1 MYKVKCVQNT
11 FLCTFLFSKSMSTL
25 FVLLAVAVIFIYF
38 FRRDIKEKIVPQ
50 KEKYYTIDDQFN
62 SDKRERQKE
71 IDALLSKMKENGVH
85 DLTEKELNRLNELS
99 KK

>member
-1 MYKVKCVQNT
+1 
-11 FLCTFLFSKSMSTL
+11 MSTL

>member
-1 MYKVKCVQNT
+1 
-11 FLCTFLFSKSMSTL
+11 MSTL
-25 FVLLAVAVIFIYF
+25 FVLLAVVVIFIYF
-38 FRRDIKEKIVPQ
+38 FRRDIKEKILPQ

-71 IDALLSKMKENGVH
+71 IDALLSKMKENGVD

>member
-1 MYKVKCVQNT
+1 
-11 FLCTFLFSKSMSTL
+11 MSTL

-71 IDALLSKMKENGVH
+71 IDALLSKMKENGVD

>member
-1 MYKVKCVQNT
+1 MFKIHFFVH
-11 FLCTFLFSKSMSTL
+11 FFFSKSMSTL
-25 FVLLAVAVIFIYF
+25 FVLLAIAVIFIYF

-71 IDALLSKMKENGVH
+71 IDALLSKMKENGVD